1 MLVKSKGR
9 LLAVTQLQLPIP
21 NELVEAQQDVNA
33 FDGRRRSNIYI
44 YIYIYVNL
52 FQMKWDILRFF
63 KDMFSL
69 FISFVDRDLIGRTFF
84 RSNI

>member
-1 MLVKSKGR
+1 MILIYLIKHLDRMLVKSKGR

-44 YIYIYVNL
+44 R
-52 FQMKWDILRFF
+52 K
-63 KDMFSL
+63 
-69 FISFVDRDLIGRTFF
+69 FVPDEMGY
-84 RSNI
+84 S